1 MNKGHLYQMPVTPH
15 KQPSKPTEELT
26 REQTLAQQVDLEE
39 GSNNQGSKRQVVRPK
54 LSG

>member
-1 MNKGHLYQMPVTPH
+1 MPVIPH
-15 KQPSKPTEELT
+15 KQPSKLTDELT

-39 GSNNQGSKRQVVRPK
+39 GSNNQGSKRQIVRHK